1 MNYIYRMKNIICL
14 LFVLLF
20 NGLLFAQTDTIE
32 FFING
37 SEEKTNPHLA
47 TYYRLGIKE
56 VNYWKGYDFYL
67 SNEKIRMTAYFLD
80 DSLTVKQG
88 PCVYYSKAG
97 TIISKSNFTNGKLSG
112 VKKSW
117 YENGIIKDSAMYNN
131 GVLIGTETAWYE
143 NGHIL
148 SVKKFDT
155 SGNGNGEYVRYYD
168 NGNTRDSGFYEN
180 NKRNKT
186 WYFYRENKTPASEVV
201 FLNDSVI
208 SYRAFDKNGS
218 ILDKVKDFEK
228 EAKFIGGETG
238 WSNYVSQK
246 LSALYE
252 RSDAALFNGT
262 CDVIFVV
269 NSNGT
274 ISDVDIVSSTNDNLS
289 EFVTKLLL
297 GSRKWEPAIQY
308 NLPVKAWRKQR
319 FTISPQ

>member
-1 MNYIYRMKNIICL
+1 
-14 LFVLLF
+14 
-20 NGLLFAQTDTIE
+20 
-32 FFING
+32 
-37 SEEKTNPHLA
+37 
-47 TYYRLGIKE
+47 
-56 VNYWKGYDFYL
+56 
-67 SNEKIRMTAYFLD
+67 
-80 DSLTVKQG
+80 
-88 PCVYYSKAG
+88 
-97 TIISKSNFTNGKLSG
+97 
-112 VKKSW
+112 
-117 YENGIIKDSAMYNN
+117 MYNN